1 MRASA
6 AALRSGFP
14 SPRRYV
20 NPVSG
25 VPTRRHHFS
34 PPVCFAMSGTEIQG
48 AFRAYQKA
56 AGRDGSGACLERV
69 PLPIV
74 GEGA

>member
-1 MRASA
+1 
-6 AALRSGFP
+6 
-14 SPRRYV
+14 
-20 NPVSG
+20 
-25 VPTRRHHFS
+25 
-34 PPVCFAMSGTEIQG
+34 MSGTEIQG